1 MILKNQSKILVIP
14 DFWMQTL
21 ILIIFLYQDDVK
33 IDRAD
38 EAIDRLDQVGPIDI
52 VEPAS
57 VPQFGDVV
65 FGTK

>member
-1 MILKNQSKILVIP
+1 MNANFDIDN
-14 DFWMQTL
+14 
-21 ILIIFLYQDDVK
+21 IFLYQDDVK